1 MSRRQW
7 RQFPFDF
14 FFFFFFF
21 LFFFLFF
28 LFFFL
33 LLLSFFHFFNA
44 NEVTTMNTRVN
55 FYFNKVPDLWY
66 KISYIVKLSFYIFI
80 DRENSIF
87 LLSPPPPPPPPS
99 LLIFYLSSFESVNH
113 SLTWIY
119 IYRLFLDYFFYLLP
133 LPSPPPPIYSMTEKR
148 TLLRLN
154 STHVRF
160 IYTNG
165 YVSDISTSYAA
176 FTLRYINSIFL
187 IVVTV
192 TSPTY

>member
-1 MSRRQW
+1 MSRQVSYSLAVRGNDTAKGSNMLISMNLNATMI
-7 RQFPFDF
+7 RFSNVTTSVTAVSFRLFLLF
-14 FFFFFFF
+14 FFFSFF
-21 LFFFLFF
+21 LSFFP
-28 LFFFL
+28 FFFL

-113 SLTWIY
+113 SLT
-119 IYRLFLDYFFYLLP
+119 
-133 LPSPPPPIYSMTEKR
+133 
-148 TLLRLN
+148 
-154 STHVRF
+154 
-160 IYTNG
+160 
-165 YVSDISTSYAA
+165 
-176 FTLRYINSIFL
+176 
-187 IVVTV
+187 
-192 TSPTY
+192 